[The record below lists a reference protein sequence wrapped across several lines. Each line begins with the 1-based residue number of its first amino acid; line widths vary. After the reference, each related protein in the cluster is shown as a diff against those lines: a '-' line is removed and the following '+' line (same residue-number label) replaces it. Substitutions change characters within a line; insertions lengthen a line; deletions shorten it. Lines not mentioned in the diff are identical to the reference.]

1 MRSKKLISFALVLAV
16 MATVFAV
23 TGHAADAA
31 GIRAGEYYYLRNVGS
46 GRYMDVKSGVDANF
60 TDVITYPYNGGKN
73 QQFRV
78 LHPGDNYKFVA
89 RCSSANRVLDISSGN
104 VDIYTD
110 SNAAYQQFSVVR
122 LSDGTYN
129 IKNGS
134 NYMIDNTSTNSVIMS
149 SSSNGNYSRWAF
161 EKVSKGDADIYSF
174 SYTGYDSTSAN
185 TEFKN
190 SANAMGYS
198 AYSYVNTSADNALTN
213 MLGDDIWVHRG
224 RGAAGNLYFNTSTG
238 ATNGSITIAGINGLA
253 TNGLSSMRVFISTG
267 SYTGNDTNG
276 NPTSASNNLVKAAY
290 NKGAHYAIGFREAPG
305 TSLASTW
312 VQCFIT
318 RADDGVSVGTC
329 VEYADYWAST
339 GDKYAIGD
347 TNQKLT

>member
-1 MRSKKLISFALVLAV
+1 MRSKKLISFVLILAM

-46 GRYMDVKSGVDANF
+46 GRYMDVKNSVDANY
-60 TDVITYPYNGGKN
+60 TDVITYTFNGGTN

-89 RCSSANRVLDISSGN
+89 RCSSANRVLDITNGN

-110 SNAAYQQFSVVR
+110 SNASYQQFSVVR

-161 EKVSKGDADIYSF
+161 EKVSKGDADIYTF
-174 SYTGYDSTSAN
+174 KYTGYDSTSAN
-185 TEFKN
+185 TAFKN
-190 SANAMGYS
+190 SVNSMGYS
-198 AYSYVNTSADNALTN
+198 AYTYVNTSANNALTN
-213 MLGDDIWVHRG
+213 MLGDDIWLYNG
-224 RGAAGNLYFNTSTG
+224 KGSAGALICYTSSG
-238 ATNGSITIAGINGLA
+238 ALNGTLGISDINNFA
-253 TNGLSSMRVFISTG
+253 SNGLSSMRVFISTAPY
-267 SYTGNDTNG
+267 SGNDTNS
-276 NPTSASNNLVKAAY
+276 NPTSSSNNLVKAAF
-290 NKGAHYAIGFREAPG
+290 NKGAHYAIGFRESPG
-305 TSLASTW
+305 TSLQTTW
-312 VQCFIT
+312 TQCFIT
-318 RADDGVSVGTC
+318 RADDGATVDTC
-329 VEYADYWAST
+329 VEYADYWANT
-339 GDKYAIGD
+339 GDKYAVGD
-347 TNQKLT
+347 ASQTLT

>member
-1 MRSKKLISFALVLAV
+1 MGSKKLISFALILAV
-16 MATVFAV
+16 MATLFSV

-31 GIRAGEYYYLRNVGS
+31 GIRAGEYYYLKNVGS
-46 GRYMDVKSGVDANF
+46 GRYMDVTNGVDANY
-60 TDVITYPYNGGKN
+60 TDVITYSFNGGTN

-89 RCSSANRVLDISSGN
+89 RCSSANRVLDITNGN

-110 SNAAYQQFSVVR
+110 SNANYQQFTLVR

-134 NYMIDNTSTNSVIMS
+134 NYMIDNSSTHSVVMS
-149 SSSNGNYSRWAF
+149 SSSSGNYSRWSF

-185 TEFKN
+185 TAFKN

-198 AYSYVNTSADNALTN
+198 AYSFTNTSANNALTN
-213 MLGDDIWVHRG
+213 MLGDDIWVFNG
-224 RGAAGNLYFNTSTG
+224 KGAAGNLLFNTSTG
-238 ATNGSITIAGINGLA
+238 ASNGSIAISDVNGLA
-253 TNGLSSMRVFISTG
+253 SNGLSSMRVFISTG
-267 SYTGNDTNG
+267 AYTGNDTNG
-276 NPTSASNNLVKAAY
+276 NPTSSSNNLVKAAF

-305 TSLASTW
+305 TSLASNW
-312 VQCFIT
+312 VQSFIT
-318 RADDGVSVGTC
+318 RADDGASVGTC
-329 VEYADYWAST
+329 VEYADFWVNT

-347 TNQKLT
+347 TSQTLT

>member
-60 TDVITYPYNGGKN
+60 TDVITYPYNGATN

-78 LHPGDNYKFVA
+78 LHPGDKLVVVA

-161 EKVSKGDADIYSF
+161 EKVSKGDADIYAF
-174 SYTGYDSTSAN
+174 KYTGYDSTAAN
-185 TEFKN
+185 TAFKN

-198 AYSYVNTSADNALTN
+198 AYSYVNTSANNALTN
-213 MLGDDIWVHRG
+213 MLGDDIWLYNG
-224 RGAAGNLYFNTSTG
+224 KGSAGALICYTSSG
-238 ATNGSITIAGINGLA
+238 SLNGTLGISDINSFA
-253 TNGLSSMRVFISTG
+253 ANGLSSMRVFISTAP
-267 SYTGNDTNG
+267 YTGNDTNG
-276 NPTSASNNLVKAAY
+276 NPTSASNNLVKAAF
-290 NKGAHYAIGFREAPG
+290 NKGAHYALGFREAPG
-305 TSLASTW
+305 TSLQTTW
-312 VQCFIT
+312 AQCFIT
-318 RADDGVSVGTC
+318 RADDGASVGTC
-329 VEYADYWAST
+329 VEYADYWANT

-347 TNQKLT
+347 TNQSLT

>member
-1 MRSKKLISFALVLAV
+1 MRSKKLISFVLILAM

-46 GRYMDVKSGVDANF
+46 GRYMDVKNSVDANY
-60 TDVITYPYNGGKN
+60 TDVITYTFNGGTN

-89 RCSSANRVLDISSGN
+89 RCSSANRVLDITNGN

-110 SNAAYQQFSVVR
+110 SNASYQQFSVVR

-134 NYMIDNTSTNSVIMS
+134 NYMIDNPSTNSVIMS

-161 EKVSKGDADIYSF
+161 EKVSKGDADIYTF
-174 SYTGYDSTSAN
+174 KYTGYDSTSAN
-185 TEFKN
+185 TAFKN
-190 SANAMGYS
+190 SVSSMGYS
-198 AYSYVNTSADNALTN
+198 AYSYVNTSANNALTN
-213 MLGDDIWVHRG
+213 MLGDDIWVHNG
-224 RGAAGNLYFNTSTG
+224 RGDTGEMYYYTSSGAGNGLINISDINSFSTNSF
-238 ATNGSITIAGINGLA
+238 A
-253 TNGLSSMRVFISTG
+253 SMRVFISTAPY
-267 SYTGNDTNG
+267 SGNDTNG
-276 NPTSASNNLVKAAY
+276 NPTSSSNNLVKAAF
-290 NKGAHYAIGFREAPG
+290 NKGAHYAIGFRESPG
-305 TSLASTW
+305 TSLQTTW

-318 RADDGVSVGTC
+318 RADDGATVDTC
-329 VEYADYWAST
+329 VEYADYWANT
-339 GDKYAIGD
+339 GNKYAIGD
-347 TNQKLT
+347 AGQTLT